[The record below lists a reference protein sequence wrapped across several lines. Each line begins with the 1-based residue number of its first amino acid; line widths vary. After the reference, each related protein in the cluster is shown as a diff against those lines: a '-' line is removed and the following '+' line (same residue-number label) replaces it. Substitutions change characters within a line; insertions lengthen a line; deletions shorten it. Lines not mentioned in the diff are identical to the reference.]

1 MLDSIIRFSLRFRG
15 VIFSLAV
22 MAAGYGLFTLTRAKL
37 DVFPE
42 FAPPMSIVQTAA
54 PGMTSEQVE
63 ALVTQP
69 VENGL
74 GGMTGLQSMR
84 SRSMQGLSSVTL
96 VFDDHANVM
105 QARQLVTE
113 RISALAGTLPTGV
126 TTPKLL
132 PLTTTTSVVRT
143 IGLTSKTR
151 SLADL
156 YDIAQWTVKPQL
168 LSTPGVA
175 DVIVFGGETRQMQI
189 QVDPAKLIGHGLSI
203 QDVIAAARQATG
215 VRGAGFI
222 ENRNQRIAINADGQI
237 ATPQRLAGVVLRSSN
252 GAAVRIGDVA
262 HVTWGSAP
270 TVGAASIMGKPG
282 VMVVMESQ
290 FGTNTMAVT
299 RNIEKTLAGLVPA
312 LARQGVDVNA
322 NVFRPANFI
331 EAAVGHLRLALV
343 VGAVLV
349 IAVLFL
355 FLLNVRTA
363 VISAVAIPLSLL
375 VAIIV
380 LTSFGVSLNTMTLGG
395 LAIALG
401 EVVDD
406 AIIDVENIYRRLRE
420 NRSRR
425 EPLPA
430 SRVVLRASLEVR
442 SAVVFATFIVML
454 IFLPVLTLTGIGGRL
469 FAPLGIAY
477 ILAVLASLGVALT
490 LTPAMALALL
500 AKGPLPEREPRM
512 IGRLK
517 TRYLA
522 LLTKVEQRVKAVMA
536 IVAIMCAVALASLP
550 FMSGSFIPQLR
561 EGHYTVHMGLA
572 PGTSLAESMRIG
584 AQVSKALMRV
594 PGVRLVAQRAGRA
607 NGVVDP
613 TGVQLSEFEVDLE
626 PMGGSA
632 QSWALYRIRQ
642 ALAGFPGLSTS
653 VNTFLEERIDE
664 TISGTTAP
672 VVVNVFGNNLDV
684 IDRTARHIAQLIG
697 TIHGVASV
705 RVDSPP
711 GIPELEV
718 KLNSD
723 ALSRWGF
730 RPVEVLDAIQA
741 AYSGVSAS
749 QIYAGSRSY
758 DVAVVLDPVQRQ
770 SVDDIGKLMVRNA
783 DGFAVP
789 LSKLATIRE
798 VAGRYQITHDGGQ
811 RVQTVSVNLGSR
823 PVSDF
828 VREAQAR
835 VNREIKMP
843 PGTYAVFSGES
854 EARAQSQRDLLAYG
868 AIALIGIAVLLFLA
882 MRSRRAVALVM
893 IDLPFALVGGVLS
906 VMLTGA
912 NLSLGS
918 MVGFVTLLGISLRNS
933 IMLISHYEHL
943 VHIDGM
949 TWNMDTAVRGASE
962 RLVPILMT
970 ALVTALA
977 LMPLAVTSG
986 APGNEIEG
994 PMAIVILGGL
1004 ITSTAL
1010 NLIVLPTLALR
1021 YARFVRDELAEPGL
1035 SSAPGETGSG
1045 RRAGSGQWK

>member
-1 MLDSIIRFSLRFRG
+1 
-15 VIFSLAV
+15 
-22 MAAGYGLFTLTRAKL
+22 
-37 DVFPE
+37 
-42 FAPPMSIVQTAA
+42 
-54 PGMTSEQVE
+54 
-63 ALVTQP
+63 
-69 VENGL
+69 
-74 GGMTGLQSMR
+74 
-84 SRSMQGLSSVTL
+84 
-96 VFDDHANVM
+96 
-105 QARQLVTE
+105 
-113 RISALAGTLPTGV
+113 
-126 TTPKLL
+126 
-132 PLTTTTSVVRT
+132 
-143 IGLTSKTR
+143 
-151 SLADL
+151 
-156 YDIAQWTVKPQL
+156 
-168 LSTPGVA
+168 
-175 DVIVFGGETRQMQI
+175 
-189 QVDPAKLIGHGLSI
+189 
-203 QDVIAAARQATG
+203 
-215 VRGAGFI
+215 
-222 ENRNQRIAINADGQI
+222 
-237 ATPQRLAGVVLRSSN
+237 
-252 GAAVRIGDVA
+252 
-262 HVTWGSAP
+262 
-270 TVGAASIMGKPG
+270 
-282 VMVVMESQ
+282 
-290 FGTNTMAVT
+290 
-299 RNIEKTLAGLVPA
+299 
-312 LARQGVDVNA
+312 
-322 NVFRPANFI
+322 
-331 EAAVGHLRLALV
+331 
-343 VGAVLV
+343 
-349 IAVLFL
+349 
-355 FLLNVRTA
+355 
-363 VISAVAIPLSLL
+363 
-375 VAIIV
+375 
-380 LTSFGVSLNTMTLGG
+380 
-395 LAIALG
+395 
-401 EVVDD
+401 
-406 AIIDVENIYRRLRE
+406 
-420 NRSRR
+420 
-425 EPLPA
+425 
-430 SRVVLRASLEVR
+430 
-442 SAVVFATFIVML
+442 
-454 IFLPVLTLTGIGGRL
+454 
-469 FAPLGIAY
+469 
-477 ILAVLASLGVALT
+477 
-490 LTPAMALALL
+490 
-500 AKGPLPEREPRM
+500 
-512 IGRLK
+512 
-517 TRYLA
+517 
-522 LLTKVEQRVKAVMA
+522 
-536 IVAIMCAVALASLP
+536 
-550 FMSGSFIPQLR
+550 
-561 EGHYTVHMGLA
+561 
-572 PGTSLAESMRIG
+572 
-584 AQVSKALMRV
+584 
-594 PGVRLVAQRAGRA
+594 
-607 NGVVDP
+607 
-613 TGVQLSEFEVDLE
+613 
-626 PMGGSA
+626 
-632 QSWALYRIRQ
+632 
-642 ALAGFPGLSTS
+642 
-653 VNTFLEERIDE
+653 
-664 TISGTTAP
+664 

-1045 RRAGSGQWK
+1045 R

>member
-1 MLDSIIRFSLRFRG
+1 MLDAIIRFSLRFRG
-15 VIFSLAV
+15 VIFSLAI
-22 MAAGYGLFTLTRAKL
+22 MTAGYGLYSLTLAKL

-63 ALVTQP
+63 TLVTQP
-69 VENGL
+69 VENAL
-74 GGMTGLQSMR
+74 GGMTGLQSIR

-96 VFDDHANVM
+96 VFDEHANVM
-105 QARQLVTE
+105 QVRQLVTE
-113 RISALAGTLPTGV
+113 RISGLAGALPAGV
-126 TTPKLL
+126 AAPQLL

-151 SLADL
+151 SLAEL

-168 LSTPGVA
+168 LSARGVA
-175 DVIVFGGETRQMQI
+175 DVIVFGGDTRQMQI
-189 QVDPAKLIGHGLSI
+189 QVDPARLMRHGLSI
-203 QDVIAAARQATG
+203 PDVIAAVRQATG
-215 VRGAGFI
+215 VRGAGFT
-222 ENRNQRIAINADGQI
+222 ENSNQRIAVNADGQI
-237 ATPQRLAGVVLRSSN
+237 ATPQKLAGVVLRSSN
-252 GAAVRIGDVA
+252 GAAVRLGDVA
-262 HVTWGSAP
+262 NVTWGNAP
-270 TVGAASIMGKPG
+270 AVGAASIMGKPG

-290 FGTNTMAVT
+290 YGTNTMAVT
-299 RNIEKTLAGLVPA
+299 REIEKTLAGLGPV
-312 LARQGVDVNA
+312 LARQGVEVNA

-331 EAAVGHLRLALV
+331 EASVGHLRIALI
-343 VGAVLV
+343 VGALLV

-363 VISAVAIPLSLL
+363 VISAVAIPMSLL

-420 NRSRR
+420 NRALR

-430 SRVVLRASLEVR
+430 FRVVLRASLEVR

-454 IFLPVLTLTGIGGRL
+454 IFLPVLTLTGLGGRL

-500 AKGPLPEREPRM
+500 AKGPLPEREPRL
-512 IGRLK
+512 IARLK
-517 TRYLA
+517 DRYIA
-522 LLTKVEQRVKAVMA
+522 LLTKVEQHVKVVMVIIA
-536 IVAIMCAVALASLP
+536 LMCAAALASLP

-572 PGTSLAESMRIG
+572 PGTSLAESMRVG
-584 AQVSKALMRV
+584 AQVSQALMQV

-626 PMGGSA
+626 PMGASG

-642 ALAGFPGLSTS
+642 ALARFPGLSTS

-672 VVVNVFGNNLDV
+672 VVVNVFGNDLDV
-684 IDRTARHIAQLIG
+684 IDRTAQQIAQLIG
-697 TIHGVASV
+697 TIHGVAAV

-711 GIPELEV
+711 GIPELDV
-718 KLNSD
+718 RLNPD
-723 ALSRWGF
+723 ALSRWGL

-741 AYSGVSAS
+741 AYAGVNVS
-749 QIYAGSRSY
+749 QIYEGSRTY
-758 DVAVVLDPVQRQ
+758 DVAVVLDPAQRR
-770 SVDDIGKLMVRNA
+770 SVSDVGKLTVRNA
-783 DGFAVP
+783 DGFSVP
-789 LSKLATIRE
+789 LSTLAMIRQ

-828 VREAQAR
+828 VKEAQAR
-835 VNREIKMP
+835 VNREIRMP
-843 PGTYAVFSGES
+843 SGTYAVFNGES

-868 AIALIGIAVLLFLA
+868 GIALVGIALLLFLA
-882 MRSRRAVALVM
+882 LKNRRAVLLVM
-893 IDLPFALVGGVLS
+893 INLPFALVGGVLG
-906 VMLTGA
+906 VVLTGG

-943 VHIDGM
+943 VHIDGLI
-949 TWNMDTAVRGASE
+949 WNMDTAVRGASE
-962 RLVPILMT
+962 RLVPIAMT

-977 LMPLAVTSG
+977 LAPLAVTSG

-1021 YARFVRDELAEPGL
+1021 YGRFARDEVVEPGT
-1035 SSAPGETGSG
+1035 AN
-1045 RRAGSGQWK
+1045 A

>member
-270 TVGAASIMGKPG
+270 TVGEASIMGKPG

-664 TISGTTAP
+664 TISGATAP

-1045 RRAGSGQWK
+1045 R

>member
-1 MLDSIIRFSLRFRG
+1 MLDAIIRFSLRFRG
-15 VIFSLAV
+15 VVFSLAV

-63 ALVTQP
+63 TLVTQP
-69 VENGL
+69 VENAL
-74 GGMTGLQSMR
+74 GGMTGLQSIR

-96 VFDDHANVM
+96 VFEDHANVM
-105 QARQLVTE
+105 QVRQLVTE
-113 RISALAGTLPTGV
+113 RIGALAGALPAGV
-126 TTPKLL
+126 AAPQLL

-168 LSTPGVA
+168 LGTRGVA
-175 DVIVFGGETRQMQI
+175 DVIVFGGKTRQMQI
-189 QVDPAKLIGHGLSI
+189 QVDPARLMQHGLST

-222 ENRNQRIAINADGQI
+222 ENSNQRIAINADGQI
-237 ATPQRLAGVVLRSSN
+237 ATPQKLAGVVLRSSN
-252 GAAVRIGDVA
+252 GAAVRLGDVA
-262 HVTWGSAP
+262 NVTWGNAP
-270 TVGAASIMGKPG
+270 AVGAASIMGKPG

-290 FGTNTMAVT
+290 YGTNTMAVT
-299 RNIEKTLAGLVPA
+299 RDIEKTLAGLEPA
-312 LARQGVDVNA
+312 LARQGVNVNI

-331 EAAVGHLRLALV
+331 EAAVGHLRTALII
-343 VGAVLV
+343 GAMLV

-363 VISAVAIPLSLL
+363 VISSVAIPLALL
-375 VAIIV
+375 IAIIV
-380 LTSFGVSLNTMTLGG
+380 LTAFGVSLNTMTLGG

-420 NRSRR
+420 NRTLR

-430 SRVVLRASLEVR
+430 FRVVLRASLEVR

-500 AKGPLPEREPRM
+500 ATGPLPEREPRL

-517 TRYLA
+517 TRYVA
-522 LLTKVEQRVKAVMA
+522 LLMKVERHVKGIMAVVAVM
-536 IVAIMCAVALASLP
+536 CAAALASLP
-550 FMSGSFIPQLR
+550 FLSGSFIPQLR

-584 AQVSKALMRV
+584 TQVSKALMQV

-607 NGVVDP
+607 TGVVDP

-626 PMGGSA
+626 PMSA
-632 QSWALYRIRQ
+632 SGQNWALYRIRQ
-642 ALAGFPGLSTS
+642 ALARFPGLSTS
-653 VNTFLEERIDE
+653 INTFLEERIDE
-664 TISGTTAP
+664 TISGTTSP

-684 IDRTARHIAQLIG
+684 IDRTAQQIAQLIG

-711 GIPELEV
+711 GIPELDV
-718 KLNSD
+718 RLNPD
-723 ALSRWGF
+723 ALSRSGL

-741 AYSGVSAS
+741 AYAGVTAS
-749 QIYAGSRSY
+749 QIHEGNRTY
-758 DVAVVLDPVQRQ
+758 DVAVVLDPAQRRT
-770 SVDDIGKLMVRNA
+770 VGDIGKLMVRNA

-789 LSKLATIRE
+789 LASLATIRQ
-798 VAGRYQITHDGGQ
+798 VAGRYQITHDGGE
-811 RVQTVSVNLGSR
+811 RVQAVSVNLGNR
-823 PVSDF
+823 PVTDF
-828 VREAQAR
+828 VKQAQAR
-835 VNREIKMP
+835 VNREIRMP

-854 EARAQSQRDLLAYG
+854 EARAQSQRDLLAYA
-868 AIALIGIAVLLFLA
+868 AIALVGIALLLFLA
-882 MRSRRAVALVM
+882 MKNRRAVMLVLAN
-893 IDLPFALVGGVLS
+893 LPFALVGGVLS
-906 VMLTGA
+906 VVLSGA
-912 NLSLGS
+912 SLSLGS

-943 VHIDGM
+943 VHVDRLA
-949 TWNMDTAVRGASE
+949 WNMDTAVRGATE

-977 LMPLAVTSG
+977 LLPLAVTSG

-1010 NLIVLPTLALR
+1010 NLIVLPALALR
-1021 YARFVRDELAEPGL
+1021 YGRFAREESAEAGPA
-1035 SSAPGETGSG
+1035 SA
-1045 RRAGSGQWK
+1045 

>member
-1 MLDSIIRFSLRFRG
+1 MLNAIIRFSLRFRG

-22 MAAGYGLFTLTRAKL
+22 VAAGYGLFTLTRAKL

-63 ALVTQP
+63 TLVTQP
-69 VENGL
+69 VENAL
-74 GGMTGLQSMR
+74 GGMTGLQSIR

-105 QARQLVTE
+105 QVRQLVTE
-113 RISALAGTLPTGV
+113 RISALAGALPAGV
-126 TTPKLL
+126 TAPQLL

-156 YDIAQWTVKPQL
+156 YDIAQWSVKPQL
-168 LSTPGVA
+168 LGTPGVA

-189 QVDPAKLIGHGLSI
+189 QVDPARLISHGLSV

-222 ENRNQRIAINADGQI
+222 ENSNQRIAINADGQI
-237 ATPQRLAGVVLRSSN
+237 TTPQKLAGVVLRSSN
-252 GAAVRIGDVA
+252 GAAVRLGDVA
-262 HVTWGSAP
+262 NVTWGDAP
-270 TVGAASIMGKPG
+270 AVGAASIMGKPG

-290 FGTNTMAVT
+290 YGTNTMAVT
-299 RNIEKTLAGLVPA
+299 REIEKTLAGLKPA

-331 EAAVGHLRLALV
+331 EAAVGHLRTALI

-420 NRSRR
+420 NRTRP

-430 SRVVLRASLEVR
+430 FRVVLRASLEVR

-500 AKGPLPEREPRM
+500 AKGSLPEREPRL
-512 IGRLK
+512 IARLK
-517 TRYLA
+517 TRYVA
-522 LLTKVEQRVKAVMA
+522 LLTTVEQHVKVVMVIVAVMC
-536 IVAIMCAVALASLP
+536 VAALASLP

-584 AQVSKALMRV
+584 TQVSEALMQV

-613 TGVQLSEFEVDLE
+613 TGVQLSEFEVDLK
-626 PMGGSA
+626 PMGGSG

-642 ALAGFPGLSTS
+642 ALARFPGLSTS

-672 VVVNVFGNNLDV
+672 VVVNVYGNNLDV
-684 IDRTARHIAQLIG
+684 IDRTAQQIAQLIG

-705 RVDSPP
+705 RLDSPP
-711 GIPELEV
+711 GIPELAV
-718 KLNSD
+718 RLNPD

-741 AYSGVSAS
+741 AYAGVTVS
-749 QIYAGSRSY
+749 QIYEGSRSY
-758 DVAVVLDPVQRQ
+758 DVAVVLDPAKRGTIGDV
-770 SVDDIGKLMVRNA
+770 GKLMVRNA

-789 LSKLATIRE
+789 LATLATIRQ

-811 RVQTVSVNLGSR
+811 RVQTVAVNLGSR

-828 VREAQAR
+828 VKEAQAR

-854 EARAQSQRDLLAYG
+854 EARAQSQRDLIAYG
-868 AIALIGIAVLLFLA
+868 GIALVGIALLLFLA
-882 MRSRRAVALVM
+882 MKNRRAVVLVM
-893 IDLPFALVGGVLS
+893 INLPFALVGGVLS
-906 VMLTGA
+906 VVLTGA

-943 VHIDGM
+943 VYVDQLA
-949 TWNMDTAVRGASE
+949 WNMDTAVRGAAE

-977 LMPLAVTSG
+977 LLPLAVTSG

-1010 NLIVLPTLALR
+1010 NLLVLPTLALR
-1021 YARFVRDELAEPGL
+1021 YGRFARDELAEPG
-1035 SSAPGETGSG
+1035 SSSTQSEIGGG
-1045 RRAGSGQWK
+1045 R

>member
-1 MLDSIIRFSLRFRG
+1 MLDAIIRFSLRFRG

-22 MAAGYGLFTLTRAKL
+22 MAAGYGLFSLTRARL

-63 ALVTQP
+63 TLVTQP
-69 VENGL
+69 VENAL
-74 GGMTGLQSMR
+74 GGMTGLQSIR

-105 QARQLVTE
+105 QVRQLVTE
-113 RISALAGTLPTGV
+113 RIGGLAGALPAGV
-126 TTPKLL
+126 AAPQLL

-168 LSTPGVA
+168 LSTRGVA
-175 DVIVFGGETRQMQI
+175 DAIVFGGETRQMQI
-189 QVDPAKLIGHGLSI
+189 QVDPAKLMRHGLSI

-222 ENRNQRIAINADGQI
+222 ENSNQRIAINADCQI
-237 ATPQRLAGVVLRSSN
+237 TTPQKLASVVLRSSN
-252 GAAVRIGDVA
+252 GATVRLGDVSS
-262 HVTWGSAP
+262 VTWGDAP
-270 TVGAASIMGKPG
+270 AVGAASIMGKPG

-290 FGTNTMAVT
+290 YGTNTMAVT
-299 RNIEKTLAGLVPA
+299 RDIEKTLAGLAPV

-331 EAAVGHLRLALV
+331 VASVGHLRMALI
-343 VGAVLV
+343 VGSILV

-363 VISAVAIPLSLL
+363 LISAVAIPMSLL

-420 NRSRR
+420 NRTLR
-425 EPLPA
+425 EPLPPF
-430 SRVVLRASLEVR
+430 RVVLRASLEVR

-500 AKGPLPEREPRM
+500 AKGPLPEREPRL
-512 IGRLK
+512 IERLK
-517 TRYLA
+517 THYIG
-522 LLTKVEQRVKAVMA
+522 LLTKVEQHAKAVMV
-536 IVAIMCAVALASLP
+536 IVAAMCAAALASLP

-584 AQVSKALMRV
+584 TQVSDALLQV

-613 TGVQLSEFEVDLE
+613 TGVQLSEFEVDLK
-626 PMGGSA
+626 PMGASG

-642 ALAGFPGLSTS
+642 ALARFPGLSTS

-672 VVVNVFGNNLDV
+672 VVVNVFGNDLDV
-684 IDRTARHIAQLIG
+684 IDRTAQQIAQLIG

-711 GIPELEV
+711 GIPELDV
-718 KLNSD
+718 GLNPD

-741 AYSGVSAS
+741 AYAGVTVS
-749 QIYAGSRSY
+749 QIYEGSRSH
-758 DVAVVLDPVQRQ
+758 DVAVVLDPAQRA
-770 SVDDIGKLMVRNA
+770 SLSDVGKLMVRNA

-789 LSKLATIRE
+789 LSTLATIRQ

-828 VREAQAR
+828 VKEAQAR
-835 VNREIKMP
+835 VNREIRMP
-843 PGTYAVFSGES
+843 SGTYAVFSGES

-868 AIALIGIAVLLFLA
+868 GIALVGIALLLFLA
-882 MRSRRAVALVM
+882 LKNLRAVLLVM
-893 IDLPFALVGGVLS
+893 INLPFALVGGVLG
-906 VMLTGA
+906 VVLTGG

-943 VHIDGM
+943 VRVDGL
-949 TWNMDTAVRGASE
+949 TWKMDTAVRGASE

-977 LMPLAVTSG
+977 LAPLAVTSG

-1021 YARFVRDELAEPGL
+1021 YGRFARDETAEPGT
-1035 SSAPGETGSG
+1035 AN
-1045 RRAGSGQWK
+1045 A